1 MSGSGLRVRITI
13 AVMVA
18 ALLPV
23 SVFGLL
29 LVASGSTGATT
40 LVLIALVV
48 AALVGLAVGGL
59 LVGIVV
65 RPLRA
70 LETRLDRITAGERV
84 EPLGQL
90 PDDELGRLAER
101 QEELAA
107 DLGRRNRQVARAVDA
122 ITAWAPADG
131 AEVLLERAATD
142 AREALGLID
151 ARIVLGNPDTIEIEE
166 RVPGEPRPVSADL
179 LSGREMAGV
188 LLGHAPATMR
198 WEPADQD
205 LLELFAASVAVA
217 LRDAELLARVE
228 QQNARLVALD
238 AEKDDFLRGISH
250 NLQTPLARIRA
261 YADQLAGEAEAAA
274 AVAAAT
280 VEAGADSGAGA
291 RGRSIRQHP
300 ASPTGGRR
308 SSPSRA
314 SGSRGWSASCSP
326 SAGST
331 PACCAPSPRS
341 SPWRPRVR
349 RAWEALGAGDVP
361 FELVDDAGGWL
372 ALADPDQ
379 VDQVLWAL
387 LDNAVKYGGGA
398 AVRVRVAVDAAA
410 GRVTVTVADGGP
422 GVAEADRER
431 LFERYARGGRSE
443 DRDGTGLGL
452 YVGRALARANGGE
465 LCAGDR
471 GARRG
476 YARRAA
482 SRSCC
487 RRRRPPRAE
496 RRVTSSRPARRCCG
510 GNLPAV

>member
-1 MSGSGLRVRITI
+1 MSGSGLRIRITI

-59 LVGIVV
+59 LVGGVV
-65 RPLRA
+65 GPLRA
-70 LETRLDRITAGERV
+70 LEARLDRITAGERV

-107 DLGRRNRQVARAVDA
+107 DLARRNRQVARAVGA

-131 AEVLLERAATD
+131 AAVLLERAATD

-151 ARIVLGNPDTIEIEE
+151 ARINLGDPDAIEIEE

-228 QQNARLVALD
+228 EQNARLMALD

-274 AVAAAT
+274 AGEPDRRPAIIAEQSERLSRMVRQLLT
-280 VEAGADSGAGA
+280 VSRLDSGVLRPVAEVFALG
-291 RGRSIRQHP
+291 
-300 ASPTGGRR
+300 
-308 SSPSRA
+308 
-314 SGSRGWSASCSP
+314 
-326 SAGST
+326 
-331 PACCAPSPRS
+331 
-341 SPWRPRVR
+341 PRVR

-361 FELVDDAGGWL
+361 FELVDEAGGWL

-398 AVRVRVAVDAAA
+398 AVRVHVGVDAAA
-410 GRVTVTVADGGP
+410 GRVAVTVADGGP
-422 GVAEADRER
+422 GVPDADRER

-465 LCAGDR
+465 LVLETARVGGDHDPATLSP
-471 GARRG
+471 GA
-476 YARRAA
+476 AF
-482 SRSCC
+482 
-487 RRRRPPRAE
+487 
-496 RRVTSSRPARRCCG
+496 TFL
-510 GNLPAV
+510 LPAEAPTEG

>member
-59 LVGIVV
+59 LVGMVV
-65 RPLRA
+65 GPLRA

-84 EPLGQL
+84 EPLPQL

-131 AEVLLERAATD
+131 AAVLLERAATD

-151 ARIVLGNPDTIEIEE
+151 ARIVLGDPDTIEIEE

-274 AVAAAT
+274 AAVAAST
-280 VEAGADSGAGA
+280 VEAGADSGAVARAAGA
-291 RGRSIRQHP
+291 S
-300 ASPTGGRR
+300 GRR
-308 SSPSRA
+308 PDEPTRPAIIAEQSERLSRMVRQLLTVSRLD
-314 SGSRGWSASCSP
+314 SGVLHPVAEVFALG
-326 SAGST
+326 
-331 PACCAPSPRS
+331 
-341 SPWRPRVR
+341 PRVR

-398 AVRVRVAVDAAA
+398 AIHVRVAVDAAA
-410 GRVTVTVADGGP
+410 GHVAVTVADGGP

-431 LFERYARGGRSE
+431 LFERYARGGRPE

-452 YVGRALARANGGE
+452 YVGRALARANGGDLVLE
-465 LCAGDR
+465 GHTSVPA
-471 GARRG
+471 
-476 YARRAA
+476 
-482 SRSCC
+482 
-487 RRRRPPRAE
+487 P
-496 RRVTSSRPARRCCG
+496 RRVPAG
-510 GNLPAV
+510 AAFTLVLPAEAPTEG